1 MSNNE
6 ALKTL
11 FGSRVAKLRNDKGIS
26 QEKLAARLQVR
37 GVNME
42 QNAISSIERGDRLV
56 TDYEL
61 WAFAVVLEV
70 PMESLINPEQH

>member
-26 QEKLAARLQVR
+26 QEKLAELAD
-37 GVNME
+37 
-42 QNAISSIERGDRLV
+42 ISPRMLSCIETGANF
-56 TDYEL
+56 T
-61 WAFAVVLEV
+61 
-70 PMESLINPEQH
+70 Q